1 MHTYLKADGIYTVG
15 IYHPRCDAGGVWWD
29 WIGLKD
35 FSREYEAAAY
45 ACFLNGGCDATP
57 LQAARFTELRAMHL
71 EPAEDEEATA

>member
-15 IYHPRCDAGGVWWD
+15 IYHPRCDADGVWWD

-45 ACFLNGGCDATP
+45 ACFLNGGCNAIP
-57 LQAARFTELRAMHL
+57 LQAARFTELRQS
-71 EPAEDEEATA
+71 AELSEEA